1 MLFAGLL
8 FNLPMYL
15 TNVWYSGYL
24 PFNTNKLYDRHGK
37 PFKVTQ
43 LVDERGNLDVEKYH
57 KFGVNP
63 FRALLKKFFSRFTQQ
78 EVTLS
83 SLHCSLLATQRQS
96 RTVYCF
102 IVARFG
108 PVSGVSSIAGIVANL
123 RQIFTI
129 V

>member
-24 PFNTNKLYDRHGK
+24 PFNANKLFDRHGTQ
-37 PFKVTQ
+37 FKVTQ

-63 FRALLKKFFSRFTQQ
+63 FGARLNFFFSRFTQR

-83 SLHCSLLATQRQS
+83 SSRYSLLATQLRS